1 RYLSPEALEAVAA
14 HLRVPKSEVWGV
26 ASHYP
31 ELRLAL
37 PGTRV
42 VRVCTGVSCKLRG
55 GGELLA
61 ACERRLGLRAGQTT
75 ADGAVTLEAMDCAFA
90 CAVAPVVEIDHACH
104 GRVTPRALDALLA
117 ARPAAHAAAATPS
130 VAPPP
135 RPTAGSPVAR
145 FATLRREAE
154 RRRTGA
160 RLAVGL
166 GTCGRAVGARE
177 TFEALRLEVKRRGLA
192 DPADIADAI
201 RHGTYAT
208 LVNALEDARP
218 ERVIEE
224 VRAAGLAGRGGA
236 YFRTAVKWAACREAK
251 GAPKYLIVNGEE
263 GEPGIFK
270 DRHLMEGDPHR
281 LLEATLLAAY
291 AAGATRA
298 ILYIHGEAELSAERL
313 RVAVAQAGE
322 WGL

>member
-1 RYLSPEALEAVAA
+1 QAVQRAERYLSPEALEAVAA

-31 ELRLAL
+31 ELRLAP

-75 ADGAVTLEAMDCAFA
+75 ADGAVTLEVMDCAFA

-130 VAPPP
+130 VAPEHVSRLLNALAANPAAAP
-135 RPTAGSPVAR
+135 DVGGDWLGRQRHV
-145 FATLRREAE
+145 LLE
-154 RRRTGA
+154 R
-160 RLAVGL
+160 
-166 GTCGRAVGARE
+166 C
-177 TFEALRLEVKRRGLA
+177 GLA

-236 YFRTAVKWAACREAK
+236 YFRTAVKWAA
-251 GAPKYLIVNGEE
+251 
-263 GEPGIFK
+263 
-270 DRHLMEGDPHR
+270 
-281 LLEATLLAAY
+281 
-291 AAGATRA
+291 
-298 ILYIHGEAELSAERL
+298 
-313 RVAVAQAGE
+313 
-322 WGL
+322 